1 MHSDKAEV
9 WRDGAD
15 VISPG
20 FWLVSGVAKIVSG
33 AVKIVSGVVKL
44 VSALAKIV
52 SGVVKMVSALVKIV
66 SGVAAVM
73 GNGAGGYLSV
83 MTLTPRGLA
92 RMVVLIW
99 PPAVR
104 SCLTLTAP

>member
-1 MHSDKAEV
+1 MHSDKAEA
-9 WRDGAD
+9 WRNGAD

-20 FWLVSGVAKIVSG
+20 FWVVSGVAKIVSVV
-33 AVKIVSGVVKL
+33 AKIVSGIVKM

-52 SGVVKMVSALVKIV
+52 SV
-66 SGVAAVM
+66 VAAVV
-73 GNGAGGYLSV
+73 GSGVVAYLSV

-92 RMVVLIW
+92 RMVVLMW
-99 PPAVR
+99 PLAVR

>member
-1 MHSDKAEV
+1 M
-9 WRDGAD
+9 
-15 VISPG
+15 
-20 FWLVSGVAKIVSG
+20 VSAF
-33 AVKIVSGVVKL
+33 AKIVSGVVKL

-52 SGVVKMVSALVKIV
+52 SGVARLVAGVAKIV
-66 SGVAAVM
+66 SGVAEVV
-73 GNGAGGYLSV
+73 GSGVGAYLSV

-92 RMVVLIW
+92 RMVVLMW

>member
-1 MHSDKAEV
+1 M
-9 WRDGAD
+9 
-15 VISPG
+15 
-20 FWLVSGVAKIVSG
+20 VSAF
-33 AVKIVSGVVKL
+33 AKIVSGVVKL

-52 SGVVKMVSALVKIV
+52 SGVARLVAGVAKIV
-66 SGVAAVM
+66 SGIAAVVGSGM
-73 GNGAGGYLSV
+73 GAYLSV

-92 RMVVLIW
+92 RMVVLMW

>member
-1 MHSDKAEV
+1 M
-9 WRDGAD
+9 
-15 VISPG
+15 
-20 FWLVSGVAKIVSG
+20 VSGVAKIVSG
-33 AVKIVSGVVKL
+33 IVKLVAALAKIVSGAVRL

-52 SGVVKMVSALVKIV
+52 SGVAAVVG
-66 SGVAAVM
+66 SGVEA
-73 GNGAGGYLSV
+73 YLSV

-92 RMVVLIW
+92 RMVVLMW

>member
-1 MHSDKAEV
+1 MHSDKAEA

-20 FWLVSGVAKIVSG
+20 FWV
-33 AVKIVSGVVKL
+33 VSGVVKL
-44 VSALAKIV
+44 LSALAKMVSALAKIV
-52 SGVVKMVSALVKIV
+52 SGV
-66 SGVAAVM
+66 AAVV
-73 GNGAGGYLSV
+73 GSGAGAYLSV

-92 RMVVLIW
+92 RMVVLMW

>member
-1 MHSDKAEV
+1 MVSGIVK
-9 WRDGAD
+9 
-15 VISPG
+15 
-20 FWLVSGVAKIVSG
+20 LVSGVAKIVSG
-33 AVKIVSGVVKL
+33 VAKVVSGVAKVVSGIVKM

-52 SGVVKMVSALVKIV
+52 SGVAAMVG
-66 SGVAAVM
+66 SGV
-73 GNGAGGYLSV
+73 GAYLSV

-92 RMVVLIW
+92 RMVVLMW

>member
-1 MHSDKAEV
+1 MVSGVVKM
-9 WRDGAD
+9 
-15 VISPG
+15 
-20 FWLVSGVAKIVSG
+20 VSGVAKM
-33 AVKIVSGVVKL
+33 VSGVAKL

-52 SGVVKMVSALVKIV
+52 SGVAKIVSGVVKMV
-66 SGVAAVM
+66 SGVAAVV
-73 GNGAGGYLSV
+73 GSGVGAYLSV

-92 RMVVLIW
+92 RMVVLMW

>member
-1 MHSDKAEV
+1 M
-9 WRDGAD
+9 
-15 VISPG
+15 
-20 FWLVSGVAKIVSG
+20 VSGVA
-33 AVKIVSGVVKL
+33 KIVSGVVKL

-52 SGVVKMVSALVKIV
+52 SGVARLVSGVAKIV
-66 SGVAAVM
+66 SGVAAVV
-73 GNGAGGYLSV
+73 GSGVGAYLSV

-92 RMVVLIW
+92 RMVVLMW

>member
-1 MHSDKAEV
+1 M
-9 WRDGAD
+9 
-15 VISPG
+15 
-20 FWLVSGVAKIVSG
+20 VSGVA
-33 AVKIVSGVVKL
+33 KIVSGVVKL

-52 SGVVKMVSALVKIV
+52 SGVAKIVSGFVKLVSGVAKIV
-66 SGVAAVM
+66 SGVAAVV
-73 GNGAGGYLSV
+73 GSGVGAYLSV

-92 RMVVLIW
+92 RMVVLMW

>member
-1 MHSDKAEV
+1 M
-9 WRDGAD
+9 
-15 VISPG
+15 
-20 FWLVSGVAKIVSG
+20 VSGVAKIVSG
-33 AVKIVSGVVKL
+33 IVKLVAALAKIVSGAVKL

-52 SGVVKMVSALVKIV
+52 SGVAAVVG
-66 SGVAAVM
+66 SGVEA
-73 GNGAGGYLSV
+73 YLSV

-92 RMVVLIW
+92 RMVVLMW

>member
-1 MHSDKAEV
+1 MVSALAKM
-9 WRDGAD
+9 
-15 VISPG
+15 
-20 FWLVSGVAKIVSG
+20 VSGVAKMVSG
-33 AVKIVSGVVKL
+33 VAKMVSGVVKL

-52 SGVVKMVSALVKIV
+52 SGDAEVVG
-66 SGVAAVM
+66 SGV
-73 GNGAGGYLSV
+73 GSYLSV

-92 RMVVLIW
+92 RMVVLMW

>member
-1 MHSDKAEV
+1 M
-9 WRDGAD
+9 
-15 VISPG
+15 
-20 FWLVSGVAKIVSG
+20 
-33 AVKIVSGVVKL
+33 

-52 SGVVKMVSALVKIV
+52 SGVAKIVSGVAKIVSGVAKLVSGVAMIV
-66 SGVAAVM
+66 SGVAAVV
-73 GNGAGGYLSV
+73 GSGVGAYLSV

-92 RMVVLIW
+92 RMVVLMW

>member
-1 MHSDKAEV
+1 MVSGIVK
-9 WRDGAD
+9 
-15 VISPG
+15 
-20 FWLVSGVAKIVSG
+20 LVSALAKIVP
-33 AVKIVSGVVKL
+33 GVVKL
-44 VSALAKIV
+44 VSALAKMV
-52 SGVVKMVSALVKIV
+52 SGVVKLVSGVAKMV

-73 GNGAGGYLSV
+73 GSGAGAYLSV

-92 RMVVLIW
+92 RMVALMW

>member
-1 MHSDKAEV
+1 MHSNKAEA

-20 FWLVSGVAKIVSG
+20 FWMVSGVAKIVSG
-33 AVKIVSGVVKL
+33 
-44 VSALAKIV
+44 
-52 SGVVKMVSALVKIV
+52 
-66 SGVAAVM
+66 VAAVV
-73 GNGAGGYLSV
+73 GSGVGAYLSV

-92 RMVVLIW
+92 RMVVLMW

>member
-1 MHSDKAEV
+1 M
-9 WRDGAD
+9 
-15 VISPG
+15 
-20 FWLVSGVAKIVSG
+20 VSGFAKM
-33 AVKIVSGVVKL
+33 

-52 SGVVKMVSALVKIV
+52 SGVAKLVPGVVKLVSGIAKIV
-66 SGVAAVM
+66 SGVAAVVGSGM
-73 GNGAGGYLSV
+73 GAYLSV

-92 RMVVLIW
+92 RMVVLMW

>member
-1 MHSDKAEV
+1 MRSDKAEA
-9 WRDGAD
+9 WKDGAD

-20 FWLVSGVAKIVSG
+20 FWVVSGVARLVS
-33 AVKIVSGVVKL
+33 ALAKIVSGVVKL
-44 VSALAKIV
+44 VSALAKT
-52 SGVVKMVSALVKIV
+52 V
-66 SGVAAVM
+66 SGVAAVV
-73 GNGAGGYLSV
+73 GSGVGSYLSV

-92 RMVVLIW
+92 RMVVLMW

>member
-20 FWLVSGVAKIVSG
+20 FWLVSGVAKMVS
-33 AVKIVSGVVKL
+33 ALVKM

-52 SGVVKMVSALVKIV
+52 SGVAAVVG
-66 SGVAAVM
+66 SGVEA
-73 GNGAGGYLSV
+73 YLSV

-92 RMVVLIW
+92 RMVVLMW

>member
-1 MHSDKAEV
+1 M
-9 WRDGAD
+9 
-15 VISPG
+15 
-20 FWLVSGVAKIVSG
+20 
-33 AVKIVSGVVKL
+33 

-52 SGVVKMVSALVKIV
+52 SGVAKMVSGIAKIVSGVVKIVSGVAKLVSEVAKIV
-66 SGVAAVM
+66 SGVAAVV
-73 GNGAGGYLSV
+73 GSGSGAYLSV

-92 RMVVLIW
+92 RMVVLMW